1 MSPRLLAHV
10 GLALA
15 LGLLAPHASAAAPT
29 PAATSAA
36 RAAYVEG
43 EALVIFKPGTT
54 APDAALATARHH
66 LTSVRT
72 FDSISRD
79 RQREHVHVRS
89 NTQSTAEL
97 LAELRLDPEV
107 ELAEPNYL
115 RYFDSMP
122 VPNDPGFSNQWAL
135 RNTGQTI
142 NGANGSVTGTA
153 GVDIGFLNAWGLAKP
168 STAEVVV
175 AVLDTG
181 IDLNHPDLAANL
193 WTNPG
198 EIAGDGIDNDNNGK
212 VDDLHGYDFADG
224 VADPSD
230 ADLHGTH
237 VSGIIAAVA
246 NNGAGVVGTAFSAH
260 IMMLKVSSDGSSIDT
275 AAELAALDY
284 VVLMKNRGV
293 NIVAINASFGGPTY
307 SSLESNGILAAGNVG
322 VVFCAAAGNGTPGT
336 DNSVAPFYPAS
347 YRLSNMIVV
356 AASDENDK
364 LASFSNFGSTVDL
377 AAPGA
382 DIYSTIP
389 TWYYV
394 GGVTSTVSH
403 STTSY
408 AAAPLTFAGFTP
420 GLTGTLYHCGLG
432 NPGDFPAA
440 VSGNIALIQRG
451 TLTFAAKVTNAMKA
465 GAKGAIIY
473 NNTTGTINGTLG
485 TGLPTASGGTWIP
498 GVAISQADGQTL
510 EAMLPTSIS
519 LSNVTNASEIYEFED
534 GTSMAT
540 PYVTGAVAFAARN
553 FPAETAVQRVARVI
567 HNVTP
572 VSALTGKVASGGRLN
587 LARIVDT
594 DSNGLPDWWEIAYL
608 GGIGANPSADPDG
621 DGFTNL
627 QEYLI
632 GTLPNNPASR
642 LAISQT
648 AVVQNGANK
657 DFRISFPTAIGVTY
671 RVERN
676 DSLAAGTWVQL
687 GSDVSGTGTAATAT
701 DAAAVTLHPRRFY
714 RVRIVAP

>member
-1 MSPRLLAHV
+1 M
-10 GLALA
+10 
-15 LGLLAPHASAAAPT
+15 LGLLAPHASAATPT
-29 PAATSAA
+29 PTATAAG
-36 RAAYVEG
+36 AAYVEG
-43 EALVIFKPGTT
+43 EALVIFKPGTS
-54 APDAALATARHH
+54 APNAALATARHH

-72 FDSISRD
+72 FDFISHD
-79 RQREHVHVRS
+79 RQREHLHVRS
-89 NTQSTAEL
+89 NTKSTAEL
-97 LAELRLDPEV
+97 IAELRLDPEV

-122 VPNDPGFSNQWAL
+122 APNDPNFSTQWAL
-135 RNTGQTI
+135 RNTGQTV
-142 NGANGSVTGTA
+142 NGVTGTA
-153 GVDIGFLNAWGLAKP
+153 GADIRFLDAWGLAKP
-168 STAEVVV
+168 SSAEVVV

-181 IDLNHPDLAANL
+181 IDLNHPDLVANL

-212 VDDLHGYDFADG
+212 IDDLHGYDFADNI
-224 VADPSD
+224 ADPSD

-246 NNGAGVVGTAFSAH
+246 NNNAGVVGAAFSAH
-260 IMMLKVSSDGSSIDT
+260 IMMLKVSADGSSIDT
-275 AAELAALDY
+275 AAELAALNY
-284 VVLMKNRGV
+284 VVMMKNRGV

-307 SSLESNGILAAGNVG
+307 SAAESNGILAAGNVG

-336 DNSVAPFYPAS
+336 NNSVAPVYPAS
-347 YRLSNMIVV
+347 YRLTNMIVV
-356 AASDENDK
+356 AASDENDN
-364 LASFSNFGSTVDL
+364 LASFSNFGTTVDL
-377 AAPGA
+377 AAPGT
-382 DIYSTIP
+382 DIYSTVP
-389 TWYYV
+389 TWYYT
-394 GGVTSTVSH
+394 GGVTSTVTR

-408 AAAPLTFAGFTP
+408 AATPMTFAGFTP
-420 GLTGTLYHCGLG
+420 GLTGTLCHCGLG
-432 NPGDFPAA
+432 NPGDFPPA

-451 TLTFAAKVTNAMKA
+451 TLTFADKMTNAMKA
-465 GAKGAIIY
+465 HAKGAIVY

-498 GVAISQADGQTL
+498 AVAISQADGQTL
-510 EAMLPTSIS
+510 EALLPTSIS
-519 LSNVTNASEIYEFED
+519 LSNVTVPSAIYEFED

-540 PYVTGAVAFAARN
+540 PYVTAAVAFAARN

-567 HNVTP
+567 RNVTP

-648 AVVQNGANK
+648 AVVQNGTNE
-657 DFRISFPTAIGVTY
+657 DFRISFPTAVGVTY
-671 RVERN
+671 RVEET
-676 DSLAAGTWVQL
+676 DSLTAGTWVQL
-687 GSDVSGTGTAATAT
+687 GSDVSGTGTTATAT

-714 RVRIVAP
+714 RVRIIAP